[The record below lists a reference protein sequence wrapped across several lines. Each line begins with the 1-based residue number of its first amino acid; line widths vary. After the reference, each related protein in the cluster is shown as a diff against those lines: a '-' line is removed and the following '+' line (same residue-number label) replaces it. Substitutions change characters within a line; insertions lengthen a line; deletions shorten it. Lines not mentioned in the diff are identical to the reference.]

1 MEISFSNL
9 YLDEMLALQKFIN
22 STNFDF
28 FSNFSKNPE
37 EAHEI
42 IDSFKKIKKVLKN
55 SLPPAGLGPFFD
67 ADFPDGSNAFIVELT
82 KDECVALSAFSRKI
96 HVEALT
102 ELLGTKS
109 AGTYAMRSMWAIRD
123 ALHSHGLNF

>member
-9 YLDEMLALQKFIN
+9 YLDEMLALLKFIN

-42 IDSFKKIKKVLKN
+42 IDLKLSKLNQATSIGLMLASTSANSSFARAA
-55 SLPPAGLGPFFD
+55 S
-67 ADFPDGSNAFIVELT
+67 
-82 KDECVALSAFSRKI
+82 
-96 HVEALT
+96 
-102 ELLGTKS
+102 
-109 AGTYAMRSMWAIRD
+109 
-123 ALHSHGLNF
+123 